1 MSDTFTTT
9 TRQGWGSRL
18 GGSLRGILMG
28 IVMFVASFVLLW
40 WNEGRTVKQTR
51 ALNEGGKAVVEAS
64 ADVVDAA
71 KEGALIHVVGVA
83 TNLEWLKDTAFDV
96 SADALVLRRDVEMY
110 QWVEHSKTSQ
120 KVAMGGAETTTTEY
134 SYEKAWAEGRQESE
148 HFAMPD
154 GHQNPAQKYES
165 EYWVARA
172 KLGAYDL
179 PGERLLG
186 LGGAQRIEWEPEWI
200 PAEER
205 VAQRNAEIAAAQA
218 SAGAAAA
225 APDASAAGA
234 EQEPAAADAP
244 AETENAAPPVPAPL
258 NLEAELALDAAKPLK
273 KVRNGFYYG
282 KNPDAPEVGD
292 LRIEFTEVK
301 ARDVSVV
308 AAQQGSGFGAWVA
321 KNGRTIFLMSG
332 GRRSAAEMFES
343 AHSANKLLAWLLR
356 LAGFALMCF
365 GLKGITYPLK
375 VLADVLPFL
384 GSIVGWLM
392 GTASFLVALPLT
404 LLTIGLAWVAYRPMV
419 GIPLLVAAGA
429 LAFWGIARKKNVTDL
444 EK

>member
-1 MSDTFTTT
+1 MSDTYTTT

-18 GGSLRGILMG
+18 GGSLKGILVG

-51 ALNEGGKAVVEAS
+51 ALNEGGKAVVDVAADRVEA
-64 ADVVDAA
+64 AN
-71 KEGALIHVVGVA
+71 EGALVHVVGVA
-83 TNLEWLKDTAFDV
+83 TNLESLEDAAFGV
-96 SADALVLRRDVEMY
+96 SADALVLRRHVEMY

-134 SYEKAWAEGRQESE
+134 SYEKAWTEGRQASE
-148 HFAMPD
+148 HFARPE
-154 GHQNPAQKYES
+154 GHENPAQKYES

-172 KLGAYDL
+172 KLGAFDL

-186 LGGAQRIEWEPEWI
+186 IGGAERIAWEPEWV
-200 PAEER
+200 PAAER
-205 VAQRNAEIAAAQA
+205 VALREAEIAAAK
-218 SAGAAAA
+218 AG
-225 APDASAAGA
+225 AGA
-234 EQEPAAADAP
+234 EVEQSAEGADGETAAEVSAAAS
-244 AETENAAPPVPAPL
+244 ELAPL
-258 NLEAELALDAAKPLK
+258 SLEAEQALDAAKPLK

-282 KNPDAPEVGD
+282 KNPDVPEVGD

-308 AAQQGSGFGAWVA
+308 AAQQGSGFGAWAA
-321 KNGRTIFLMSG
+321 KNGRTIFLMSD

-384 GSIVGWLM
+384 GSVVGWLM

-404 LLTIGLAWVAYRPMV
+404 LLTIGLAWVAYRPLV
-419 GIPLLVAAGA
+419 GVPLLVAAGA
-429 LAFWGIARKKNVTDL
+429 LAVWGIARKKNVTDV

>member
-9 TRQGWGSRL
+9 TRQGWGARL

-64 ADVVDAA
+64 ADVVEAA
-71 KEGALIHVVGVA
+71 KEGQLVHVVGVA
-83 TNLEWLKDTAFDV
+83 TNLEWLKDAAFDV
-96 SADALVLRRDVEMY
+96 SADALVLRRQVEMY

-134 SYEKAWAEGRQESE
+134 SYEKAWADGRQASE

-186 LGGAQRIEWEPEWI
+186 LGGAERIEWEPEWI
-200 PAEER
+200 PAAER
-205 VAQRNAEIAAAQA
+205 VAMREAEIAAAKA
-218 SAGAAAA
+218 STGAESAAAVAEGDGDGESAAEAPAEEAAA
-225 APDASAAGA
+225 AP
-234 EQEPAAADAP
+234 
-244 AETENAAPPVPAPL
+244 VLVPL
-258 NLEAELALDAAKPLK
+258 NLEAEQALDAAKPLK

-321 KNGRTIFLMSG
+321 KNGRTIFLMSD

-404 LLTIGLAWVAYRPMV
+404 LLTIGLAWVAYRPLV